1 MDHRNRDVP
10 TTTDIFFQL
19 QRVLIERRDKRQ
31 FNHGFVP
38 NCYILYKMQTAYL
51 CGTNVWELL
60 VYEQDFFFF
69 FKCGCHSL
77 LKGTVLRALCNQTP
91 QEVGVNLWCF

>member
-69 FKCGCHSL
+69 FFKCGLSFPTERYSL
-77 LKGTVLRALCNQTP
+77 TCV
-91 QEVGVNLWCF
+91 V